1 VVPERVVTQAQY
13 KPDLG
18 RVPWTRWREYATNV
32 RAEAIPD
39 CGHFLPEEQPDALA
53 ERITQFLGGG

>member
-1 VVPERVVTQAQY
+1 VTQAQY
-13 KPDLG
+13 KSDLG